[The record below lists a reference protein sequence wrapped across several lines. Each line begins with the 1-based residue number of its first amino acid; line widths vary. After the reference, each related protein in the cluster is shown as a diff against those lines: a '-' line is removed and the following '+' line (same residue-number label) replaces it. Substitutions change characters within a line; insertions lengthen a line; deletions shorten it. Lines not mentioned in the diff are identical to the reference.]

1 MSSIRPRNNMHILA
15 LVGGIAIIGL
25 FLPVFSGG
33 GNVPTGDALSLIE
46 NTFLVVSNSTTNEF
60 NATADDSEDILQLIA
75 GSGIL
80 IDVNSTGDQIT
91 ITSTA
96 PPGSGEANLGANVGG
111 ATGTV
116 FRDKT
121 GVTLNFK
128 SLSSAGDGIVLTNN
142 ADTIGFSLNNI
153 PKSEIALAGTWVAAD
168 LPSSV
173 VYNTDTIDTL
183 FDVTATGC
191 NDEEVLEWD
200 TGTSK
205 WICGVDDAGGNPD
218 IINEGNSNVE
228 VIDAGSGRVDVDID
242 GSNEYSFNG
251 THFDLNTN
259 IISGSMGC
267 TNQQILEYS
276 SATDSWVCT
285 ADDTG
290 SGENTSAINVGSGI
304 GVYYQEVGD
313 QLQFNSLIGG
323 TGITVQDTTQDLTIS
338 VTNDSIGNGQLAS
351 SIDPT
356 QFADGSVSTAEF
368 QYINTLTSNA
378 QTQLNNK
385 IENIN
390 GENLGDLGNV
400 VDACA
405 DAEMLEYQASNSTWI
420 CVAMS
425 VSENTSASN
434 LGTGVGVFNTEV
446 GDDLQFNS
454 IIGGNAIDATDT
466 TGDITIDVATGSID
480 DTELGTNIDTTQFA
494 DGSVSSTE
502 FQYINTLTSNA
513 QTQLNNKIE
522 DITGES
528 IHTLANVTNL
538 ACSNNEILK
547 ANSSGF
553 FECTVDVDTN
563 NFEVTD
569 GDKTDITVSGS
580 GLTWNLDTGVV
591 GDNELASNID
601 VTQLADGTV
610 TDTEFQYINTVTSN
624 VQTQL
629 NGKLSD
635 ITGENIET
643 LANVTPTGCA
653 DGELLSYQTSNS
665 TWICGTGGNPDIIT
679 EGNSNVEV
687 IDGGTGQIDIDIDG
701 ANEYIFTATTADFNT
716 NRLIDLG
723 TPTAATDA
731 QRVDRLVVGSSL
743 TLSECSDDQVLRY
756 QISNSTWI
764 CANASSGGSENTSA
778 INVGSGVG
786 VFDLESGDELQF
798 NSLIGGNAIDVT
810 DTTQD
815 ITIAVTTGSINDDEL
830 GTGIDTTQFA
840 DGSVTSSE
848 FQFINTLSSN
858 AQTQLNNKLEDI
870 TGESIHALANVT
882 NFACSTNEILKANSS
897 GFYECA
903 VDADTNDFEVSD
915 GDKTD
920 ITVSSSGTVWNIDTG
935 VVGDNELGSG
945 LDVTQLADGSVTSTE
960 LQYINTVTSN
970 VQTQLNGKLS
980 DITAENIEELN
991 NVTPTGCPD
1000 DYILKYQTSNSTWIC
1015 SVDVDNDTNDF
1026 EVSDGDKG
1034 DITVTASGLT
1044 WTIDN
1049 GVIGDNELG
1058 TGIDTTQFAD
1068 GSVTSTEFQ
1077 YINTLSSNAQ
1087 TQIDGKLS
1095 DITGESIHDLSNVV
1109 ASCSNGEILEY
1120 NSTSTNWE
1128 CGTDDTGG
1136 GGSDIIS
1143 EGDSNVEV
1151 IDAGTGIIDFDLD
1164 GIREW
1169 FMSTGIF
1176 SGIDKDSSSIVNVT
1190 INDFSNEV
1198 AADEVHVQVR
1208 NESGGAMAGGDAV
1221 YVSGYNLGQ
1230 DLPLV
1235 SLADASSSATMP
1247 AFGIVANGG
1256 IANNAN
1262 GKVYVIGR
1270 LADVNTG
1277 SWSAGDILYVSN
1289 VGTSGNTLTN
1299 VKPTGTDL
1307 IEQVGEVLRSH
1318 ASFGRI
1324 EIELTG
1330 VEGLP
1335 NTAVHSLDMNG
1346 YNITMGTGKLLGSMG
1361 CSDGQ
1366 ILEYNATSDGWDCG
1380 ADDSGGTSDIIS
1392 EGNSYVEVVDAGS
1405 GDVVIHVDGSDE
1417 VTVSTSQVNV
1427 DSTTSYTWANDFERR
1442 IFNDNGGFEFEVR
1455 TGDNF
1460 EYHINNANEYI
1471 MNGTYFE
1478 VFDNQISGSMTC
1490 TDGQILEYNATSNV
1504 WECGA
1509 DDSGGSSS
1517 LGALTDVTLTPET
1530 TGMVLQKS
1538 AGDWVDDFITNTN
1551 LASGDFDAITGIGT
1565 QNQNLVMGNNDITGV
1580 DAMSF
1585 SSAANTIYDDVNGMS
1600 YDTTTG
1606 AEHLIKVNTVNEVI
1620 INATHVD
1627 LNDNTLAG
1635 SLGCTNGQI
1644 LEYNSSTD
1652 AWDCGTDDTGSG
1664 GATTELDN
1672 LGTTAVNAQINMG
1685 ANNLDFTTGQV
1696 TWGTGESIGIEANDM
1711 VFDVTSSDTF
1721 NFDIGTANE
1730 YTFGPTALDLQNN
1743 ILQFGA
1749 STQKIELVSSDLQF
1763 GLSTGGSYDYI
1774 INSAEEYSLN
1784 ATSFDLNTNTI
1795 AGSMGCT
1802 NGQILEYNSST
1813 DVWECGTDDSGGSSD
1828 IISEGDSNVE
1838 VIDAGTGQIDI
1849 DIDASNEYSF
1859 SASTL
1864 DLTPGGIKNINFAS
1878 GSKVQWEGNSD
1889 RSITGNGAG
1898 LIFEALTNTDHAFVI
1913 NNLAQFT
1920 VEEALIDFHD
1930 NTIQNFDLDA
1940 DGTGNS
1946 IINIENADIKAGA
1959 AIDATKIADGSV
1971 TSAEFQ
1977 YINSLTSNAQ
1987 TQINTKISDV
1997 TGDNIEALANVVPS
2011 GCANTEYL
2019 SYQTSNSTW
2028 ICTTAPGGSEN
2039 TSATNIGTGFG
2050 VFATEVGDELRFDS
2064 LIGGTAI
2071 TITDTTDD
2079 LTFAVTGDSIGDTQL
2094 ANNIDTIQL
2103 ADGSVTETEFQY
2115 INTLSSNAQ
2124 TQINTK
2130 ISDITG
2136 ENIQT
2141 LANVHPDACLNNEIL
2156 KYQSSNST
2164 WLCQADNDT
2173 NDFEVSDGD
2182 KGDITVT
2189 ASGLTWTIDNGVI
2202 GDNELGTGI
2211 DTIQLA
2217 DGSVTEA
2224 EFQYI
2229 NTLSSNAQTQ
2239 IDGKLSDITGE
2250 ASTDLTDT
2258 ANIAY
2263 LNTANTW
2270 TTGTQDFGS
2279 LTIQGFDLD
2288 ADGTGN
2294 SVTNVDTPDFIGV
2307 AEQKREV
2314 FTCGE
2319 GQSQVTN
2326 TPNKRTVDAAFDYVV
2341 CDFDT
2346 TTAESIVWSTV
2357 MPDNM
2362 DSTGTIDVTVN
2373 TVSGVSTVSSCWDI
2387 SFLGLA
2393 DGDVVAS
2400 SFSAVTGGCTGTVV
2414 VGDMEEATMTG
2425 ITAATHTLNA
2435 GEVVYI
2441 KLDRDV
2447 AADSNP
2453 NDVGVI
2459 SIEVEWN

>member
-1 MSSIRPRNNMHILA
+1 
-15 LVGGIAIIGL
+15 
-25 FLPVFSGG
+25 
-33 GNVPTGDALSLIE
+33 
-46 NTFLVVSNSTTNEF
+46 
-60 NATADDSEDILQLIA
+60 
-75 GSGIL
+75 
-80 IDVNSTGDQIT
+80 
-91 ITSTA
+91 
-96 PPGSGEANLGANVGG
+96 
-111 ATGTV
+111 
-116 FRDKT
+116 
-121 GVTLNFK
+121 
-128 SLSSAGDGIVLTNN
+128 
-142 ADTIGFSLNNI
+142 
-153 PKSEIALAGTWVAAD
+153 
-168 LPSSV
+168 
-173 VYNTDTIDTL
+173 
-183 FDVTATGC
+183 
-191 NDEEVLEWD
+191 
-200 TGTSK
+200 
-205 WICGVDDAGGNPD
+205 
-218 IINEGNSNVE
+218 
-228 VIDAGSGRVDVDID
+228 
-242 GSNEYSFNG
+242 
-251 THFDLNTN
+251 
-259 IISGSMGC
+259 
-267 TNQQILEYS
+267 
-276 SATDSWVCT
+276 
-285 ADDTG
+285 
-290 SGENTSAINVGSGI
+290 
-304 GVYYQEVGD
+304 
-313 QLQFNSLIGG
+313 
-323 TGITVQDTTQDLTIS
+323 
-338 VTNDSIGNGQLAS
+338 
-351 SIDPT
+351 
-356 QFADGSVSTAEF
+356 
-368 QYINTLTSNA
+368 
-378 QTQLNNK
+378 
-385 IENIN
+385 
-390 GENLGDLGNV
+390 
-400 VDACA
+400 
-405 DAEMLEYQASNSTWI
+405 
-420 CVAMS
+420 
-425 VSENTSASN
+425 
-434 LGTGVGVFNTEV
+434 
-446 GDDLQFNS
+446 
-454 IIGGNAIDATDT
+454 
-466 TGDITIDVATGSID
+466 
-480 DTELGTNIDTTQFA
+480 
-494 DGSVSSTE
+494 
-502 FQYINTLTSNA
+502 
-513 QTQLNNKIE
+513 
-522 DITGES
+522 
-528 IHTLANVTNL
+528 
-538 ACSNNEILK
+538 
-547 ANSSGF
+547 
-553 FECTVDVDTN
+553 
-563 NFEVTD
+563 
-569 GDKTDITVSGS
+569 
-580 GLTWNLDTGVV
+580 
-591 GDNELASNID
+591 
-601 VTQLADGTV
+601 
-610 TDTEFQYINTVTSN
+610 
-624 VQTQL
+624 
-629 NGKLSD
+629 
-635 ITGENIET
+635 
-643 LANVTPTGCA
+643 
-653 DGELLSYQTSNS
+653 
-665 TWICGTGGNPDIIT
+665 
-679 EGNSNVEV
+679 
-687 IDGGTGQIDIDIDG
+687 
-701 ANEYIFTATTADFNT
+701 
-716 NRLIDLG
+716 
-723 TPTAATDA
+723 
-731 QRVDRLVVGSSL
+731 
-743 TLSECSDDQVLRY
+743 
-756 QISNSTWI
+756 
-764 CANASSGGSENTSA
+764 
-778 INVGSGVG
+778 
-786 VFDLESGDELQF
+786 
-798 NSLIGGNAIDVT
+798 
-810 DTTQD
+810 
-815 ITIAVTTGSINDDEL
+815 
-830 GTGIDTTQFA
+830 
-840 DGSVTSSE
+840 
-848 FQFINTLSSN
+848 
-858 AQTQLNNKLEDI
+858 
-870 TGESIHALANVT
+870 
-882 NFACSTNEILKANSS
+882 
-897 GFYECA
+897 
-903 VDADTNDFEVSD
+903 
-915 GDKTD
+915 
-920 ITVSSSGTVWNIDTG
+920 
-935 VVGDNELGSG
+935 
-945 LDVTQLADGSVTSTE
+945 
-960 LQYINTVTSN
+960 
-970 VQTQLNGKLS
+970 
-980 DITAENIEELN
+980 
-991 NVTPTGCPD
+991 
-1000 DYILKYQTSNSTWIC
+1000 
-1015 SVDVDNDTNDF
+1015 
-1026 EVSDGDKG
+1026 
-1034 DITVTASGLT
+1034 
-1044 WTIDN
+1044 
-1049 GVIGDNELG
+1049 
-1058 TGIDTTQFAD
+1058 
-1068 GSVTSTEFQ
+1068 
-1077 YINTLSSNAQ
+1077 
-1087 TQIDGKLS
+1087 
-1095 DITGESIHDLSNVV
+1095 
-1109 ASCSNGEILEY
+1109 
-1120 NSTSTNWE
+1120 
-1128 CGTDDTGG
+1128 
-1136 GGSDIIS
+1136 
-1143 EGDSNVEV
+1143 
-1151 IDAGTGIIDFDLD
+1151 
-1164 GIREW
+1164 
-1169 FMSTGIF
+1169 
-1176 SGIDKDSSSIVNVT
+1176 
-1190 INDFSNEV
+1190 
-1198 AADEVHVQVR
+1198 
-1208 NESGGAMAGGDAV
+1208 MAGGDAV

-1230 DLPLV
+1230 DLPLI

-1262 GKVYVIGR
+1262 GEVYVIGR

-1335 NTAVHSLDMNG
+1335 NAAVHSLDMNG

-1606 AEHLIKVNTVNEVI
+1606 AEHIFKINTSNEVI

-1652 AWDCGTDDTGSG
+1652 GWDCGTDDTGSG

-1696 TWGTGESIGIEANDM
+1696 TWGAGESIGIETNDM

-1721 NFDIGTANE
+1721 NFDIGTINE
-1730 YTFGPTALDLQNN
+1730 YTFSPTALDMQGNA
-1743 ILQFGA
+1743 LQFGA
-1749 STQKIELVSSDLQF
+1749 STQKIELVSTDLQF
-1763 GLSTGGSYDYI
+1763 SLATGGAFDYI
-1774 INSAEEYSLN
+1774 INSGTEYTMN
-1784 ATSFDLNTNTI
+1784 ATAFDMNTNTI

-1813 DVWECGTDDSGGSSD
+1813 DAWDCGTDDGG
-1828 IISEGDSNVE
+1828 
-1838 VIDAGTGQIDI
+1838 A
-1849 DIDASNEYSF
+1849 
-1859 SASTL
+1859 
-1864 DLTPGGIKNINFAS
+1864 
-1878 GSKVQWEGNSD
+1878 
-1889 RSITGNGAG
+1889 
-1898 LIFEALTNTDHAFVI
+1898 
-1913 NNLAQFT
+1913 
-1920 VEEALIDFHD
+1920 
-1930 NTIQNFDLDA
+1930 
-1940 DGTGNS
+1940 
-1946 IINIENADIKAGA
+1946 
-1959 AIDATKIADGSV
+1959 DAT
-1971 TSAEFQ
+1971 
-1977 YINSLTSNAQ
+1977 
-1987 TQINTKISDV
+1987 
-1997 TGDNIEALANVVPS
+1997 
-2011 GCANTEYL
+2011 
-2019 SYQTSNSTW
+2019 
-2028 ICTTAPGGSEN
+2028 TAS
-2039 TSATNIGTGFG
+2039 NIGTGLD
-2050 VFATEVGDELRFDS
+2050 VFSAEVGDDLQFNT
-2064 LIGGTAI
+2064 LIAGNAI
-2071 TITDTTDD
+2071 SISDTTDD
-2079 LTFAVTGDSIGDTQL
+2079 LTFAVVGNSIDDAELGTG
-2094 ANNIDTIQL
+2094 IDTIQL
-2103 ADGSVTETEFQY
+2103 ADGSVTEAEFQY
-2115 INTLSSNAQ
+2115 INTLTSNAQ
-2124 TQINTK
+2124 TQLNSK
-2130 ISDITG
+2130 LSDITG
-2136 ENIQT
+2136 ESIHT
-2141 LANVHPDACLNNEIL
+2141 LANVTSTGCAANEVLKASGGSWICAVDA
-2156 KYQSSNST
+2156 
-2164 WLCQADNDT
+2164 DT

-2182 KGDITVT
+2182 KGDITVS
-2189 ASGLTWTIDNGVI
+2189 ASGATWLIDNGVI

-2229 NTLSSNAQTQ
+2229 NTLTSNAQTQ
-2239 IDGKLSDITGE
+2239 LNTKLSDITGE

>member
-1 MSSIRPRNNMHILA
+1 V
-15 LVGGIAIIGL
+15 LVGAIAIIGL
-25 FLPVFSGG
+25 FMPLFTGG
-33 GNVPTGDALSLIE
+33 GNVPTGDALTLIE
-46 NTFLVVSNSTTNEF
+46 TTFTVFSNQTDNVY
-60 NATADDSEDILQLIA
+60 NATSDNEADIMQLIA
-75 GSGIL
+75 GDGMI
-80 IDVNSTGDQIT
+80 IT
-91 ITSTA
+91 VDSENDRFYFNTTA
-96 PPGSGEANLGANVGG
+96 GAGAGQSNVGANVGG
-111 ATGTV
+111 GTGTV
-116 FRDKT
+116 YRDKT

-128 SLSSAGDGIVLTNN
+128 SFTTGGDGIVLTNN
-142 ADTIGFSLNNI
+142 ADTIDFSLNNI
-153 PKSEIALAGTWVAAD
+153 PKSEIALAGTWVKAD
-168 LPSSV
+168 LPSDTVYDTDV
-173 VYNTDTIDTL
+173 VGTL
-183 FDVTATGC
+183 SDVVNGC
-191 NDEEVLEWD
+191 SDGQILEYQ
-200 TGTSK
+200 TSNST
-205 WICGVDDAGGNPD
+205 WICGNDDTGGGSAD
-218 IINEGNSNVE
+218 IIQEGNSNVE
-228 VIDAGSGRVDVDID
+228 VIDGGTGQVDVDVD
-242 GSNEYSFNG
+242 GNLQLTITASTVDLQDNTLNLGNSERLTWDSSTDRSIWNDGTG
-251 THFDLNTN
+251 THYEVLVNDKHIFEVNNVEEYTFNSTYFEIGTN
-259 IISGSMGC
+259 QISGSMGC

-290 SGENTSAINVGSGI
+290 SGENTSATNIGGGLGI
-304 GVYYQEVGD
+304 FETEVGD
-313 QLQFNSLIGG
+313 ELRFNTIIAGNSIDITDTTDDWTFAVTANSIGDDELA
-323 TGITVQDTTQDLTIS
+323 TGIDTI
-338 VTNDSIGNGQLAS
+338 QL
-351 SIDPT
+351 
-356 QFADGSVSTAEF
+356 ADGSVSEAEF

-1128 CGTDDTGG
+1128 CGTDDTDGGIEMSLTSAVLDLQLNTVQNVGELGLAFNNIIDADVDGTFFNVPVNDDYRFNVNSITEYNLNSTDFDLNDNRLAGSMSCVNGNILEYNSTSDRWECGTDDTGG

-1164 GIREW
+1164 LIK
-1169 FMSTGIF
+1169 I
-1176 SGIDKDSSSIVNVT
+1176 
-1190 INDFSNEV
+1190 
-1198 AADEVHVQVR
+1198 
-1208 NESGGAMAGGDAV
+1208 
-1221 YVSGYNLGQ
+1221 L
-1230 DLPLV
+1230 LPL
-1235 SLADASSSATMP
+1235 
-1247 AFGIVANGG
+1247 
-1256 IANNAN
+1256 
-1262 GKVYVIGR
+1262 
-1270 LADVNTG
+1270 
-1277 SWSAGDILYVSN
+1277 
-1289 VGTSGNTLTN
+1289 
-1299 VKPTGTDL
+1299 
-1307 IEQVGEVLRSH
+1307 
-1318 ASFGRI
+1318 
-1324 EIELTG
+1324 
-1330 VEGLP
+1330 
-1335 NTAVHSLDMNG
+1335 
-1346 YNITMGTGKLLGSMG
+1346 
-1361 CSDGQ
+1361 
-1366 ILEYNATSDGWDCG
+1366 
-1380 ADDSGGTSDIIS
+1380 
-1392 EGNSYVEVVDAGS
+1392 
-1405 GDVVIHVDGSDE
+1405 
-1417 VTVSTSQVNV
+1417 
-1427 DSTTSYTWANDFERR
+1427 
-1442 IFNDNGGFEFEVR
+1442 
-1455 TGDNF
+1455 
-1460 EYHINNANEYI
+1460 
-1471 MNGTYFE
+1471 
-1478 VFDNQISGSMTC
+1478 
-1490 TDGQILEYNATSNV
+1490 
-1504 WECGA
+1504 
-1509 DDSGGSSS
+1509 
-1517 LGALTDVTLTPET
+1517 
-1530 TGMVLQKS
+1530 
-1538 AGDWVDDFITNTN
+1538 
-1551 LASGDFDAITGIGT
+1551 
-1565 QNQNLVMGNNDITGV
+1565 
-1580 DAMSF
+1580 
-1585 SSAANTIYDDVNGMS
+1585 
-1600 YDTTTG
+1600 
-1606 AEHLIKVNTVNEVI
+1606 
-1620 INATHVD
+1620 
-1627 LNDNTLAG
+1627 
-1635 SLGCTNGQI
+1635 
-1644 LEYNSSTD
+1644 
-1652 AWDCGTDDTGSG
+1652 
-1664 GATTELDN
+1664 
-1672 LGTTAVNAQINMG
+1672 
-1685 ANNLDFTTGQV
+1685 
-1696 TWGTGESIGIEANDM
+1696 
-1711 VFDVTSSDTF
+1711 
-1721 NFDIGTANE
+1721 
-1730 YTFGPTALDLQNN
+1730 
-1743 ILQFGA
+1743 
-1749 STQKIELVSSDLQF
+1749 
-1763 GLSTGGSYDYI
+1763 
-1774 INSAEEYSLN
+1774 
-1784 ATSFDLNTNTI
+1784 
-1795 AGSMGCT
+1795 
-1802 NGQILEYNSST
+1802 
-1813 DVWECGTDDSGGSSD
+1813 
-1828 IISEGDSNVE
+1828 
-1838 VIDAGTGQIDI
+1838 
-1849 DIDASNEYSF
+1849 
-1859 SASTL
+1859 
-1864 DLTPGGIKNINFAS
+1864 
-1878 GSKVQWEGNSD
+1878 
-1889 RSITGNGAG
+1889 
-1898 LIFEALTNTDHAFVI
+1898 
-1913 NNLAQFT
+1913 
-1920 VEEALIDFHD
+1920 
-1930 NTIQNFDLDA
+1930 
-1940 DGTGNS
+1940 
-1946 IINIENADIKAGA
+1946 
-1959 AIDATKIADGSV
+1959 
-1971 TSAEFQ
+1971 
-1977 YINSLTSNAQ
+1977 
-1987 TQINTKISDV
+1987 
-1997 TGDNIEALANVVPS
+1997 
-2011 GCANTEYL
+2011 
-2019 SYQTSNSTW
+2019 
-2028 ICTTAPGGSEN
+2028 
-2039 TSATNIGTGFG
+2039 
-2050 VFATEVGDELRFDS
+2050 
-2064 LIGGTAI
+2064 
-2071 TITDTTDD
+2071 
-2079 LTFAVTGDSIGDTQL
+2079 
-2094 ANNIDTIQL
+2094 
-2103 ADGSVTETEFQY
+2103 
-2115 INTLSSNAQ
+2115 
-2124 TQINTK
+2124 
-2130 ISDITG
+2130 
-2136 ENIQT
+2136 
-2141 LANVHPDACLNNEIL
+2141 
-2156 KYQSSNST
+2156 
-2164 WLCQADNDT
+2164 
-2173 NDFEVSDGD
+2173 
-2182 KGDITVT
+2182 
-2189 ASGLTWTIDNGVI
+2189 
-2202 GDNELGTGI
+2202 
-2211 DTIQLA
+2211 
-2217 DGSVTEA
+2217 
-2224 EFQYI
+2224 
-2229 NTLSSNAQTQ
+2229 
-2239 IDGKLSDITGE
+2239 
-2250 ASTDLTDT
+2250 
-2258 ANIAY
+2258 
-2263 LNTANTW
+2263 
-2270 TTGTQDFGS
+2270 
-2279 LTIQGFDLD
+2279 
-2288 ADGTGN
+2288 
-2294 SVTNVDTPDFIGV
+2294 
-2307 AEQKREV
+2307 
-2314 FTCGE
+2314 
-2319 GQSQVTN
+2319 
-2326 TPNKRTVDAAFDYVV
+2326 
-2341 CDFDT
+2341 
-2346 TTAESIVWSTV
+2346 
-2357 MPDNM
+2357 
-2362 DSTGTIDVTVN
+2362 
-2373 TVSGVSTVSSCWDI
+2373 
-2387 SFLGLA
+2387 
-2393 DGDVVAS
+2393 
-2400 SFSAVTGGCTGTVV
+2400 
-2414 VGDMEEATMTG
+2414 
-2425 ITAATHTLNA
+2425 
-2435 GEVVYI
+2435 
-2441 KLDRDV
+2441 
-2447 AADSNP
+2447 
-2453 NDVGVI
+2453 
-2459 SIEVEWN
+2459 